1 MAARTSSTT
10 NSGTPRS
17 SGRCT
22 ISATAPRATASEAK
36 SWPSRVNPGT
46 QKNRV
51 PGPTSRLSNVRPVT
65 ATSGPSPSN
74 LRSVM
79 RPAVYE
85 CVRRE
90 LFDERELIARYVYA
104 ERAANRVVDWVE
116 LYVPVERAV
125 PVFLREFPGHRVAAG
140 PELGRA
146 LEARGA
152 IAARHAHLYEHP
164 GS

>member
-1 MAARTSSTT
+1 MAARTSSTR

-51 PGPTSRLSNVRPVT
+51 PGPTSRLSNVRLVT
-65 ATSGPSPSN
+65 TTSGPSPSN
-74 LRSVM
+74 SRSVM

-90 LFDERELIARYVYA
+90 LCDGGELIATYEYV
-104 ERAANRVVDWVE
+104 ERNGNRVIVE
-116 LYVPVERAV
+116 IALHVPVERAA
-125 PVFLREFPGHRVAAG
+125 PVFLREFPGHRIAG
-140 PELGRA
+140 SPEL
-146 LEARGA
+146 
-152 IAARHAHLYEHP
+152 
-164 GS
+164 